1 MAFAFQVMFGR
12 NFGDLNTDNLEL
24 LIGVR
29 RYWEIWGDYNVLQN
43 PKKPCTCLYRCHP
56 FPHCLCPCRA
66 PWIKSYQYFI
76 INCVFTIGVIE
87 WDGKGWIKVN
97 LGHKGF
103 FITNYE
109 EKNWK
114 ALALQ
119 LKKQHTVRLKVI
131 TSVRCYIRYLKS
143 LVCVPDCLVM
153 PILLIRYQR
162 SNWLKVVNRL
172 LLSIFLIRY
181 LPLSIC
187 MSPLIVLDGY
197 KGKSD
202 YKKPLNIHP
211 SI

>member
-1 MAFAFQVMFGR
+1 MCFKNQR
-12 NFGDLNTDNLEL
+12 NYGHAYISFKSS
-24 LIGVR
+24 I
-29 RYWEIWGDYNVLQN
+29 I
-43 PKKPCTCLYRCHP
+43 HP
-56 FPHCLCPCRA
+56 LRLPLPMQG

-76 INCVFTIGVIE
+76 TNCVFTIGVIE
-87 WDGKGWIKVN
+87 WDGEGWIKVN

-119 LKKQHTVRLKVI
+119 LKKQHTVRVKVR
-131 TSVRCYIRYLKS
+131 TSVRCYIQYLKS

-153 PILLIRYQR
+153 PIWLIRYQR

-197 KGKSD
+197 KGESG
-202 YKKPLNIHP
+202 YKKTLNIHP